1 MREVVE
7 ALDWLTVVP
16 ELLLWVLF
24 LSELTP
30 VALLLTEEEELELP
44 LWVVTVL
51 LELFAVEVAL
61 RRLVAEVL

>member
-1 MREVVE
+1 MVD

>member
-1 MREVVE
+1 MREVVD